1 MCSLQSWDILFI
13 ADRRYISYIDEM
25 AKEMQQFHQ
34 HVQNIETYTSDIML
48 DLTFGLSPTRY
59 LYNATE
65 HSTLT
70 RLIYK
75 LENVSSTTLA
85 TITNNNLYRFTKY
98 TPEENIIGLD
108 FNMAVAY
115 DVVKRQNLTGNEF
128 YSLNINC

>member
-34 HVQNIETYTSDIML
+34 QVQDIETYTSGIML
-48 DLTFGLSPTRY
+48 ALTFELSPTRY
-59 LYNATE
+59 VYNATE

-70 RLIYK
+70 RLIQN

-85 TITNNNLYRFTKY
+85 TLTDNELYRFTKY
-98 TPEENIIGLD
+98 TPEENLVGLD
-108 FNMAVAY
+108 FKMSVAY
-115 DVVKRQNLTGNEF
+115 DVVKRQNLTGNE
-128 YSLNINC
+128 L